1 MVNFFANSGFKLSS
15 IVSVRPYSFHPPRSS
30 AVNMT
35 TNGSDLENVS
45 ALRRFL
51 HETTNSTFELF
62 QIFTFESLSDLSQ
75 KDSGFWRVK
84 SFRKI
89 KIGYLADEPAPR
101 SVNSILIYRIGNGF
115 TQKTRI
121 QYSYLDVCNSVY
133 YKNYSLLRF
142 LTFFIAFWNSY
153 EWLQR
158 SKISFPH
165 IHIYENFSAKS
176 IKKI

>member
-75 KDSGFWRVK
+75 KDSGFWKVLRVK

-89 KIGYLADEPAPR
+89 KIGYLADESAPC
-101 SVNSILIYRIGNGF
+101 SVNSISNR
-115 TQKTRI
+115 
-121 QYSYLDVCNSVY
+121 
-133 YKNYSLLRF
+133 
-142 LTFFIAFWNSY
+142 
-153 EWLQR
+153 EW
-158 SKISFPH
+158 F
-165 IHIYENFSAKS
+165 YAEN
-176 IKKI
+176 

>member
-62 QIFTFESLSDLSQ
+62 QIFTFESLSDLSR
-75 KDSGFWRVK
+75 KDGGFWRVLRVLSCRK
-84 SFRKI
+84 IKGWIIRIRSSASFRKC
-89 KIGYLADEPAPR
+89 
-101 SVNSILIYRIGNGF
+101 SIQRRISSPNGF
-115 TQKTRI
+115 TQKCIQSTRM
-121 QYSYLDVCNSVY
+121 
-133 YKNYSLLRF
+133 
-142 LTFFIAFWNSY
+142 
-153 EWLQR
+153 
-158 SKISFPH
+158 
-165 IHIYENFSAKS
+165 
-176 IKKI
+176 